1 MEQGILIGSDASAE
15 WLIPWWW
22 KRFSEFNSRPVCVVD
37 FGMSKKMRAW
47 CQKKMEVIPFSLEPV
62 YVRQKN
68 EIALEQLKLWK
79 KQYRGPLWKAREV
92 WFKKPGAC
100 LLSPYDLT
108 LWIDLDCE
116 VCASLDPVFAE
127 VQEGVELVIGRQDF
141 RLDAPV
147 LYNSGVILFRKMS
160 PFLHEWNQG
169 CQTQNGSKMG
179 DQDVLT
185 SMLLEGKIR
194 YKEMS
199 PLYNWLMYSGAQP
212 GIIIAH
218 WAAGWGKEYIRK
230 FGGLDSLRCNP
241 TKTC

>member
-1 MEQGILIGSDASAE
+1 
-15 WLIPWWW
+15 
-22 KRFSEFNSRPVCVVD
+22 
-37 FGMSKKMRAW
+37 
-47 CQKKMEVIPFSLEPV
+47 
-62 YVRQKN
+62 
-68 EIALEQLKLWK
+68 
-79 KQYRGPLWKAREV
+79 
-92 WFKKPGAC
+92 
-100 LLSPYDLT
+100 
-108 LWIDLDCE
+108 
-116 VCASLDPVFAE
+116 
-127 VQEGVELVIGRQDF
+127 
-141 RLDAPV
+141 
-147 LYNSGVILFRKMS
+147 
-160 PFLHEWNQG
+160 
-169 CQTQNGSKMG
+169 MG